1 MNVLYLLRALGFL
14 ILQIVLSNVVL
25 IIQLLTY
32 PVVYFVDPNL
42 WFYQRLVSLVATISL
57 WPFISVRI
65 EVREGGKL
73 GARWRGGC
81 AGGNQRP
88 DEL

>member
-14 ILQIVLSNVVL
+14 ILQILLSNLVF

-32 PVVYFVDPNL
+32 PIVYFVDPNF

-65 EVREGGKL
+65 EVRCWGLLMREACGG
-73 GARWRGGC
+73 AVH
-81 AGGNQRP
+81 
-88 DEL
+88 